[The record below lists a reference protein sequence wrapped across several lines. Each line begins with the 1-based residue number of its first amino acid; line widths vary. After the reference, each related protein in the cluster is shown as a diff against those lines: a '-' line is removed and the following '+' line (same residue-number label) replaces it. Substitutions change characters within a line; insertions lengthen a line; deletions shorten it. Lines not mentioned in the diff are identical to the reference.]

1 MMTKMDLFI
10 IASSKICVLYQIK
23 SAIGYTNVLYTE
35 LLYYYTWGMQRS
47 KSILRVYFM
56 VSECVRRR

>member
-23 SAIGYTNVLYTE
+23 SAIGCTNVLLLNCYTII
-35 LLYYYTWGMQRS
+35 
-47 KSILRVYFM
+47 ILGDATF
-56 VSECVRRR
+56 